1 MAYTHK
7 QPTDFEREYILGPDG
22 VFYSREVI
30 TTPIVNQHK
39 LVERCKFADEL
50 LIQNNRNRFSIED
63 TDVTKQIKS
72 TYSYGYY
79 EGFYKTSDQQKHIF
93 VPLMS
98 FPFPKAKIHKYSAD
112 GEPELYRLYPN
123 GNSPVTQSNVIN
135 TPMTPYY
142 FSRFIDMYVFFTLTQ
157 QPYSDARNT
166 YRVSEPYLFGVTK
179 ESKEPVVINLP
190 NVFETGKICTGDSF
204 GDVGGL
210 NHTREVVTKVITE
223 LTTSPA
229 NWDLYP
235 PDSQFTKHLMY
246 NEMGV
251 LQEPDAKYNVIKEN
265 GFFSPCTRSQV
276 VDFCKSA
283 VIRQ

>member
-7 QPTDFEREYILGPDG
+7 KPTDFEREYILGPDG

-50 LIQNNRNRFSIED
+50 IIQNNLNRFEIGD
-63 TDVTKQIKS
+63 TDASKEIKN

-79 EGFYKTSDQQKHIF
+79 EGFYKTNDQQKHIF

-98 FPFPKAKIHKYSAD
+98 FPFPKAKIQKYTSD
-112 GEPELYRLYPN
+112 ELPEMYQLLPT
-123 GNSPVTQSNVIN
+123 GHANSPSDVI
-135 TPMTPYY
+135 TTKMTPYY
-142 FSRFIDMYVFFTLTQ
+142 YSRFINMYVYFNLTQ
-157 QPYSDARNT
+157 LRYSDASNC
-166 YRVSEPYLFGVTK
+166 YRVSEPYLFGVTR
-179 ESKEPVVINLP
+179 ESNEPVVINLP
-190 NVFETGKICTGDSF
+190 NIFETGKICTGDSY

-210 NHTREVVTKVITE
+210 IHTREVVTKVITE

-235 PDSQFTKHLMY
+235 PESQFTKHLMY

-251 LQEPDAKYNVIKEN
+251 LQEPDEKYNVIKEN
-265 GFFSPCTRSQV
+265 GFFSPCTRSQI
-276 VDFCKSA
+276 VDFCKTE

>member
-30 TTPIVNQHK
+30 TTPIVDQHT

-50 LIQNNRNRFSIED
+50 LIQNNRNRFRIED

-93 VPLMS
+93 VPLLS
-98 FPFPKAKIHKYSAD
+98 FPFPKAKIQKYTSD
-112 GEPELYRLYPN
+112 EESELYRLYPN
-123 GNSPVTQSNVIN
+123 GNSPVTQSNTID

-142 FSRFIDMYVFFTLTQ
+142 FSRFIDMYVFFTITQ
-157 QPYSDARNT
+157 QPYSDVRNT
-166 YRVSEPYLFGVTK
+166 FRLSEPYLFGVTK

-190 NVFETGKICTGDSF
+190 NVFETGKICTGDSY
-204 GDVGGL
+204 GEVGGL
-210 NHTREVVTKVITE
+210 VHTREVVTKVITE

-229 NWDLYP
+229 NWDLFP
-235 PDSQFTKHLMY
+235 PESQFTKHLMY
-246 NEMGV
+246 NEMGM
-251 LQEPDAKYNVIKEN
+251 LQEPDARYNVIIEN